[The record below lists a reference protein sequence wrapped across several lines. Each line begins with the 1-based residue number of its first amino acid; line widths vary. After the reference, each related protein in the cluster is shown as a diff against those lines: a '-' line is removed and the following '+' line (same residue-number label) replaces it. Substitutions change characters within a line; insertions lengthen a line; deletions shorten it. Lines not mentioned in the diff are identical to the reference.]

1 MFPKG
6 EFLKELHLV
15 DPIVLK
21 IEFSLVLY
29 FKFHT
34 PYDQS
39 VLFWRDGVGWAY
51 FWWKLR
57 LSKFPLSFRK
67 NHKIVNFDFKIWN
80 YMKKSI
86 FSIDELF
93 GIAFW
98 LTVEHIW
105 DLSRSF
111 LAILGDR
118 KSRFFDF
125 FKVVLEFR
133 KCLGIVFGLKIPT
146 FGYIFSSKGP

>member
-21 IEFSLVLY
+21 IKFSLVLY

-34 PYDQS
+34 PYDEN

-51 FWWKLR
+51 FWWKVR
-57 LSKFPLSFRK
+57 LSKFLLSFRK
-67 NHKIVNFDFKIWN
+67 NHKIVNFIL
-80 YMKKSI
+80 I
-86 FSIDELF
+86 LELYEKVNF
-93 GIAFW
+93 FNRWAFW
-98 LTVEHIW
+98 YLSRFDSLLMHIW

-111 LAILGDR
+111 LAILGGR

-133 KCLGIVFGLKIPT
+133 KCLGIVFGLVGPT
-146 FGYIFSSKGP
+146 FGCFF